1 MENIVRCQTG
11 GTMEQKN
18 IKSIQEWLLIQQVQ
32 ATGTILLKNHTMVNI
47 LKISSINF
55 SLKTEF
61 EKESILNSYKILL
74 KTCNFPFQIVIHST
88 KENLTNQEKEIHRL
102 NEEENEKIKKIAEKY
117 LQYLKQLNNSQKSS
131 RKKFYI
137 ILQSDLANPELQE
150 DELKEKY
157 LKIKEC
163 LSRCGNMVYEITE
176 KKETITLLQSFL
188 QARSFAY
195 DKG

>member
-11 GTMEQKN
+11 GNMEQKN
-18 IKSIQEWLLIQQVQ
+18 IKSIQEWLPIQQVQ
-32 ATGTILLKNHTMVNI
+32 ATGTILLKNHTMVKI

-88 KENLTNQEKEIHRL
+88 KENLTNQ
-102 NEEENEKIKKIAEKY
+102 ENEKIKKIAEKY

>member
-1 MENIVRCQTG
+1 
-11 GTMEQKN
+11 MEQK
-18 IKSIQEWLLIQQVQ
+18 KTKPIQDWLPIQQVQ
-32 ATGTILLKNHTMVNI
+32 KAGTILLKNHHMVKI

-61 EKESILNSYKILL
+61 EKETILNSYKILL

-88 KENLTNQEKEIHRL
+88 KEDLTNQEKEIHRL
-102 NEEENEKIKKIAEKY
+102 NEEENEKNKKIAEDY
-117 LQYLKQLNNSQKSS
+117 LRYLKQLNNSKKSS
-131 RKKFYI
+131 RKNFYI
-137 ILQSDLANPELQE
+137 IIQSEIANLEMQE

-163 LSRCGNMVYEITE
+163 LSRCGNVVYEVNE
-176 KKETITLLQSFL
+176 KKETIKVLQSFFH
-188 QARSFAY
+188 ARSFSY

>member
-11 GTMEQKN
+11 GNMEQKN
-18 IKSIQEWLLIQQVQ
+18 IKSIQEWLPIQQVQ
-32 ATGTILLKNHTMVNI
+32 ATGTILLKNHTMVKI

-157 LKIKEC
+157 LKIKE
-163 LSRCGNMVYEITE
+163 
-176 KKETITLLQSFL
+176 
-188 QARSFAY
+188 
-195 DKG
+195 

>member
-11 GTMEQKN
+11 GNMEQKN
-18 IKSIQEWLLIQQVQ
+18 IKSIQEWLPIQQVQ
-32 ATGTILLKNHTMVNI
+32 ATGTILLKNHTMVKI

>member
-1 MENIVRCQTG
+1 M
-11 GTMEQKN
+11 
-18 IKSIQEWLLIQQVQ
+18 
-32 ATGTILLKNHTMVNI
+32 
-47 LKISSINF
+47 
-55 SLKTEF
+55 
-61 EKESILNSYKILL
+61 
-74 KTCNFPFQIVIHST
+74 
-88 KENLTNQEKEIHRL
+88 
-102 NEEENEKIKKIAEKY
+102 
-117 LQYLKQLNNSQKSS
+117 
-131 RKKFYI
+131 
-137 ILQSDLANPELQE
+137 QSDLANPELQE

>member
-11 GTMEQKN
+11 GNMEQKN
-18 IKSIQEWLLIQQVQ
+18 IKSIQEWLPIQQVQ
-32 ATGTILLKNHTMVNI
+32 ATGTILLKNHTMVKI

-176 KKETITLLQSFL
+176 KKETIALLKSFL

>member
-1 MENIVRCQTG
+1 M
-11 GTMEQKN
+11 
-18 IKSIQEWLLIQQVQ
+18 
-32 ATGTILLKNHTMVNI
+32 
-47 LKISSINF
+47 
-55 SLKTEF
+55 
-61 EKESILNSYKILL
+61 LNPV

>member
-11 GTMEQKN
+11 GNMEQKN
-18 IKSIQEWLLIQQVQ
+18 IKSIQEWLPIQQVQ
-32 ATGTILLKNHTMVNI
+32 ATGTILLKNHTMVKI

-117 LQYLKQLNNSQKSS
+117 LQYLKQLNNSQKTYP
-131 RKKFYI
+131 KK
-137 ILQSDLANPELQE
+137 
-150 DELKEKY
+150 
-157 LKIKEC
+157 
-163 LSRCGNMVYEITE
+163 
-176 KKETITLLQSFL
+176 
-188 QARSFAY
+188 
-195 DKG
+195 